1 MNGPSI
7 ASPEV
12 RRPGSTGKK
21 LPPFGRRLLSLRRA
35 GRVPDTRQVVIA
47 VADWTLV
54 KHTREDMVVI
64 PQGEPV
70 EFFDFRFVA
79 GLPCLLI
86 VNEHD
91 IEIADQ
97 VADQVIAARCKGC
110 VALVMPAF
118 SGKIG
123 FRKYMSHFPGK
134 PHVD

>member
-7 ASPEV
+7 ASPEI
-12 RRPGSTGKK
+12 RRPRSTGKK
-21 LPPFGRRLLSLRRA
+21 LPPYGRRLLALRRA
-35 GRVPDTRQVVIA
+35 GRVPDTKQVVIA
-47 VADWTLV
+47 VADWSLV
-54 KHTREDMVVI
+54 NQGREDVVI
-64 PQGEPV
+64 VPHGEPV
-70 EFFDFRFVA
+70 GGFDFRFVA

-86 VNEHD
+86 VNERD
-91 IEIADQ
+91 MEIADQ

-118 SGKIG
+118 PGKIG